1 LTQKGNFFIL
11 LQPNTSFLEEHR
23 PSFPTRQED
32 TEDTVKS
39 KKSNY
44 EMNLNKNAANFVPL
58 SPLSFI
64 ERTKDVY
71 PNYTS
76 VIYGHR
82 TYTWLET
89 YNRCLNF
96 ASALERYGIGLG
108 DTVSIIAANTPEIVE
123 AHYSVPMTGAILN
136 TINTRLEAD
145 TIAYI
150 LDHGESKVFIADSQ
164 FSPAVKE
171 ALGKVKKEILVIDI
185 EDPNANL
192 QESEGERLGKYT
204 YDEFLAKGH
213 SDYQRKQPNDE
224 WQAITL
230 NYTSGTTGRPK
241 GVVYHHRGS
250 YLMSMGSVI
259 AWNMPNHL
267 KYLFTVPMFHCNGWG
282 YPWTIAALAGT
293 IVCCRYVVAKDIY
306 DLIANHKIT
315 HFGGAPIILNLIA
328 SAPDNEKRKIDHK
341 VYAMTAGAPPPSA
354 ILEKMENLGFEVMH
368 VYGLTET
375 YGHVLQCSW
384 NEDWD
389 ELSIG
394 EKAEIKARQGVRY
407 PMMEEINVLDPR
419 TLEPVPRDCETMG
432 EIMIRG
438 NTVMKGYYKNKEE
451 TEKSFENGWFHSGDL
466 AVMHPDG
473 YIQIKDRSKDIII
486 SGGENISSVE
496 VENVLAKHQAVSLV
510 AVVAKP
516 DEKWGET
523 PCAFVELNRDFEE
536 TTEAELIDFC
546 KENMAGFKRPKK
558 IIFCELPKTS
568 TGKIQKFE
576 LRERAKEA

>member
-1 LTQKGNFFIL
+1 MISQKNY
-11 LQPNTSFLEEHR
+11 
-23 PSFPTRQED
+23 
-32 TEDTVKS
+32 
-39 KKSNY
+39 Y
-44 EMNLNKNAANFVPL
+44 EMNLDKNATNFVPL

-71 PNYTS
+71 PDYTS
-76 VIYGHR
+76 VIYGDR
-82 TYTWLET
+82 RYTWLET
-89 YNRCLNF
+89 YNRCLKF
-96 ASALERYGIGLG
+96 ASGLEKHGIGLG
-108 DTVSIIAANTPEIVE
+108 DTVSVIAPNTPEIFE
-123 AHYSVPMTGAILN
+123 THYSVPMTGAVLN

-150 LDHGESKVFIADSQ
+150 LEHGEAKVFIVDTQ
-164 FSPAVKE
+164 YSPAVKE
-171 ALGKVKKEILVIDI
+171 ALAKANQDILVIDI

-192 QESEGERLGKYT
+192 QEGEGERLGKFSYE
-204 YDEFLAKGH
+204 EFLEKGD
-213 SDYQRKQPNDE
+213 SDYQWKRPTDE
-224 WQAITL
+224 WQAIAL

-259 AWNMPNHL
+259 AWNMPNHPKFL
-267 KYLFTVPMFHCNGWG
+267 YTVPMFHCNGWG

-293 IVCCRYVVAKDIY
+293 IICCRYVIAKDIY
-306 DLIANHKIT
+306 DLIADHRVT
-315 HFGGAPIILNLIA
+315 HFGGAPIVLNLIA
-328 SAPDNEKRKIDHK
+328 NAPEDEKRKIDHK
-341 VYAMTAGAPPPSA
+341 VHVVTAGAPPSSS
-354 ILEKMENLGFEVMH
+354 ILEKMESLGFEVMH

-375 YGHVLQCSW
+375 FGHVLHCAW

-389 ELSIG
+389 ALSLG
-394 EKAEIKARQGVRY
+394 QKAEIKARQGVRY
-407 PMMEEINVLDPR
+407 PMMEEIDVLDPK
-419 TLEPVPRDCETMG
+419 TMKPVPRDGATMG

-438 NTVMKGYYKNKEE
+438 NTIMKGYYKNKEATDE
-451 TEKSFENGWFHSGDL
+451 SFENGWFHSGDL

-496 VENVLAKHQAVSLV
+496 VENIIAKHPAVSLV

-516 DEKWGET
+516 HEKWGET
-523 PCAFVELNRDFEE
+523 PCAFVELNHGYEK

-546 KENMAGFKRPKK
+546 RENMAGFKRPKN
-558 IIFCELPKTS
+558 FVFGELPKTL

-576 LRERAKEA
+576 LRNRAKEM